1 MRIEEVKPAM
11 QGGVPV
17 RPKQVESGSFEVIEY
32 RLCLSRNH
40 PDKKGTGRAF
50 YHVLILKE
58 SGKDV
63 TTQCLLEDV
72 EPVT

>member
-11 QGGVPV
+11 LNGAPV

-40 PDKKGTGRAF
+40 PDKAVSGRAF